1 MTRAANYGAEK
12 TEFPKHMIVKGI
24 FLPRMMVTN
33 FQVWKCLPPMYG
45 MVYHWLHRID
55 ALDGV
60 QDGPSRP
67 YQPDVMGIGIRAQS
81 ESQCQ
86 GFNRGPN
93 NGYPL
98 LTWLFLHPSPIFSRQ
113 EVLM

>member
-1 MTRAANYGAEK
+1 MTRPANYGAEK

-86 GFNRGPN
+86 GFNRGPTMAIHYSL
-93 NGYPL
+93 G
-98 LTWLFLHPSPIFSRQ
+98 FSYTHHRFSAAKKW
-113 EVLM
+113 